1 MRTRFRVALVAVVYM
16 ACVPLSAQAQLRSEQ
31 EILDLIVS
39 ESPQAKAIRA
49 VAETVTAQQASRL
62 TFPNP
67 AVSYAREGAGFT
79 EFYQVEQSF
88 RAFGLHDSLE
98 RVGVAARESAEAE
111 RDARLWQLRI
121 DAKVALARWRAASE
135 RLEAARSVER
145 LVGQLITVLVTRERE
160 GEGSR
165 FDRVRSEQE
174 LVDAKQLVAA
184 AEVDRLAARGAILAM
199 LPPTTALPEEVL
211 QGRPASADAESVD
224 ALVQKASTSRAELRA
239 LDSAGRRFGL
249 EAEAAKRAAGPATTV
264 IGGLKRADDS
274 GDTRAGGAIGL
285 SVTLPLFN
293 RGDRD
298 VARWNAERSQIQ
310 FERTILESAIRAEI
324 TTAAAILTLRR
335 QVTTMA
341 RDARASADELVTIA
355 DVAYREGEAGILQ
368 LLDAYRTRGRA
379 QDRAAAAA
387 LELRLG
393 EIALERAAG
402 VTLWP

>member
-1 MRTRFRVALVAVVYM
+1 MRTRFRVALVAAVYM

-49 VAETVTAQQASRL
+49 VAETVTAQQAARL

-79 EFYQVEQSF
+79 EFYQVEQPF

-121 DAKVALARWRAASE
+121 DAQVALARWRAASE

-174 LVDAKQLVAA
+174 LVDAKQLVAS

-199 LPPTTALPEEVL
+199 LPPNTALPEVL

-224 ALVQKASTSRAELRA
+224 ALVQKASTNRADLRA

-274 GDTRAGGAIGL
+274 GETRAGGAIGL

-324 TTAAAILTLRR
+324 TTATAILTLRR

-341 RDARASADELVTIA
+341 RDAQASADELVTIA

-387 LELRLG
+387 LDLRLG
-393 EIALERAAG
+393 EIALERVAG

>member
-1 MRTRFRVALVAVVYM
+1 MRTRFRVALVAAVYM

-49 VAETVTAQQASRL
+49 VAETVTAQQAARL

-79 EFYQVEQSF
+79 EFYQVEQPF

-121 DAKVALARWRAASE
+121 DAQVALARWRAASE

-174 LVDAKQLVAA
+174 LVDAKQLVAS

-199 LPPTTALPEEVL
+199 LPPNTALPEVL

-224 ALVQKASTSRAELRA
+224 ALVQKASTNRADLRA

-341 RDARASADELVTIA
+341 RDAQASADELVTIA

-387 LELRLG
+387 LDLRLG
-393 EIALERAAG
+393 EIVLERAVG

>member
-1 MRTRFRVALVAVVYM
+1 MRTRFRVALVAAVYM

-49 VAETVTAQQASRL
+49 VAETVTAQQAARL

-121 DAKVALARWRAASE
+121 DAQVALARWRAASE

-174 LVDAKQLVAA
+174 LVDAKQLVAS

-199 LPPTTALPEEVL
+199 LPPNTALPEVL

-224 ALVQKASTSRAELRA
+224 ALVQKASTNRADLRA

-341 RDARASADELVTIA
+341 RDAQASADELVTIA

-387 LELRLG
+387 LDLRLG
-393 EIALERAAG
+393 EIVLERAVG

>member
-1 MRTRFRVALVAVVYM
+1 MRTRFRVALVAAVYM

-49 VAETVTAQQASRL
+49 VAETVTAQQAARL

-121 DAKVALARWRAASE
+121 DAQVALARWRAASE

-174 LVDAKQLVAA
+174 LVDAKQLVAS

-199 LPPTTALPEEVL
+199 LPPNTALPEVL

-224 ALVQKASTSRAELRA
+224 ALVQKASTNRADLRA

-264 IGGLKRADDS
+264 IGGLKRADDN
-274 GDTRAGGAIGL
+274 GDTKAGGAIGL

-341 RDARASADELVTIA
+341 RDAQASADELVTIA

-387 LELRLG
+387 LDLRLG
-393 EIALERAAG
+393 EIVLERAVG

>member
-1 MRTRFRVALVAVVYM
+1 MRTRFRVALVAAVYV
-16 ACVPLSAQAQLRSEQ
+16 ACFPLWAQAQTRNEQ

-39 ESPQAKAIRA
+39 ESPQAKSIRA
-49 VAETVTAQQASRL
+49 AAETVTAQQAARL

-67 AVSYAREGAGFT
+67 AFSYAREGAGFT
-79 EFYQVEQSF
+79 EFYQMEQALP
-88 RAFGLHDSLE
+88 AFGLRDALE
-98 RVGVAARESAEAE
+98 RVGVAAREAAEAE
-111 RDARLWQLRI
+111 RDARIWQLRV
-121 DAKVALARWRAASE
+121 DAQVALARWRAASE

-145 LVGQLITVLVTRERE
+145 LVDQLITILATRERE

-199 LPPTTALPEEVL
+199 LPPNTTLPDVL
-211 QGRPASADAESVD
+211 PARAVSADAESAE
-224 ALVQKASTSRAELRA
+224 ALVQKATTNRAELRA
-239 LDSAGRRFGL
+239 LDSVGRRFGL
-249 EAEAAKRAAGPATTV
+249 EAEAAKRAAGPATAV
-264 IGGLKRADDS
+264 IGGLKRADDN
-274 GDTRAGGAIGL
+274 GDTKAGGAIGL

-293 RGDRD
+293 RGDRE

-310 FERTILESAIRAEI
+310 FERAILDSAIRAEI

-341 RDARASADELVTIA
+341 RNARASADELVTIA

-393 EIALERAAG
+393 EIALERAVG

>member
-1 MRTRFRVALVAVVYM
+1 MRNPST
-16 ACVPLSAQAQLRSEQ
+16 PWSE
-31 EILDLIVS
+31 
-39 ESPQAKAIRA
+39 
-49 VAETVTAQQASRL
+49 
-62 TFPNP
+62 
-67 AVSYAREGAGFT
+67 
-79 EFYQVEQSF
+79 
-88 RAFGLHDSLE
+88 
-98 RVGVAARESAEAE
+98 
-111 RDARLWQLRI
+111 
-121 DAKVALARWRAASE
+121 
-135 RLEAARSVER
+135 
-145 LVGQLITVLVTRERE
+145 
-160 GEGSR
+160 
-165 FDRVRSEQE
+165 
-174 LVDAKQLVAA
+174 
-184 AEVDRLAARGAILAM
+184 
-199 LPPTTALPEEVL
+199 
-211 QGRPASADAESVD
+211 
-224 ALVQKASTSRAELRA
+224 ASTNRAELRA
-239 LDSAGRRFGL
+239 SDSAGRRFGL

-341 RDARASADELVTIA
+341 RDAQASADELVTIA

-379 QDRAAAAA
+379 QDRAAAAT

-393 EIALERAAG
+393 EIALERAVG

>member
-49 VAETVTAQQASRL
+49 VAETVTAQQAARL

-79 EFYQVEQSF
+79 EFYQVEQPF

-121 DAKVALARWRAASE
+121 DAQVALARWRAASE

-174 LVDAKQLVAA
+174 LVDAKQLVAS

-199 LPPTTALPEEVL
+199 LPPNTALPEVL

-224 ALVQKASTSRAELRA
+224 ALVQKASTNRADLRA

-355 DVAYREGEAGILQ
+355 DIAYREGEAGILQ

-387 LELRLG
+387 LDLRLG
-393 EIALERAAG
+393 EIVLERAVG

>member
-1 MRTRFRVALVAVVYM
+1 MRTLLGVALVAAVYA
-16 ACVPLSAQAQLRSEQ
+16 ACWPLSAQAQLRSEQ

-39 ESPQAKAIRA
+39 DSPQAKAIRA
-49 VAETVTAQQASRL
+49 VAETVTAQQAARL

-98 RVGVAARESAEAE
+98 RIGVAARESAESG

-121 DAKVALARWRAASE
+121 DAQVALARWRAASE

-145 LVGQLITVLVTRERE
+145 LVDQLIAVLVTRERE

-174 LVDAKQLVAA
+174 LVDAKQLVASV
-184 AEVDRLAARGAILAM
+184 EVDRLAARGAILAM
-199 LPPTTALPEEVL
+199 LPPDTALPDVL
-211 QGRPASADAESVD
+211 PVRPSSADAESVE
-224 ALVQKASTSRAELRA
+224 ALVQKASANRAELRA

-264 IGGLKRADDS
+264 FGGLKRADGN
-274 GDTRAGGAIGL
+274 GDTKAGAAIGL

-310 FERTILESAIRAEI
+310 FERAILDSAIRAEI
-324 TTAAAILTLRR
+324 TTAAAILSLRR
-335 QVTTMA
+335 QVTSMA
-341 RDARASADELVTIA
+341 RSAQASADELVTIA

-387 LELRLG
+387 LDLRLG
-393 EIALERAAG
+393 EIALERAVG
-402 VTLWP
+402 VMLWP

>member
-1 MRTRFRVALVAVVYM
+1 MRTRFRVALVAAVYM

-49 VAETVTAQQASRL
+49 VAETVTAQQAARL

-121 DAKVALARWRAASE
+121 DAQVALARWRAASE

-174 LVDAKQLVAA
+174 LVDAKQLVAS

-199 LPPTTALPEEVL
+199 LPPNTALPEVL

-224 ALVQKASTSRAELRA
+224 ALVQKASTNRADLRA

-355 DVAYREGEAGILQ
+355 DIAYREGEAGILQ

-387 LELRLG
+387 LDLRLG
-393 EIALERAAG
+393 EIVLERAVG

>member
-1 MRTRFRVALVAVVYM
+1 MRTRFRVALVAAVYM

-49 VAETVTAQQASRL
+49 VAETVTAQQAARL

-79 EFYQVEQSF
+79 EFYQVEQPF

-121 DAKVALARWRAASE
+121 DAQVALARWRAASE

-174 LVDAKQLVAA
+174 LVDAKQLVAS

-199 LPPTTALPEEVL
+199 LPPNTALPEVL

-224 ALVQKASTSRAELRA
+224 ALVQKASTNRADLRA

-274 GDTRAGGAIGL
+274 GETRAGGAIGL

-355 DVAYREGEAGILQ
+355 DIAYREGEAGILQ

-387 LELRLG
+387 LDLRLG
-393 EIALERAAG
+393 EIVLERAVG

>member
-1 MRTRFRVALVAVVYM
+1 MRTRFRVALVAAVYV
-16 ACVPLSAQAQLRSEQ
+16 ACFPLWAQAQARNEQ

-39 ESPQAKAIRA
+39 ESPQAKSIRA
-49 VAETVTAQQASRL
+49 AAETVSAQQAARL

-67 AVSYAREGAGFT
+67 AFSYAREGAGFT
-79 EFYQVEQSF
+79 EFYQMEQALP
-88 RAFGLHDSLE
+88 AFGLRDALE
-98 RVGVAARESAEAE
+98 RVGVAAREAAEAE
-111 RDARLWQLRI
+111 RDARLWQLRV
-121 DAKVALARWRAASE
+121 DAQVALARWRAASE

-145 LVGQLITVLVTRERE
+145 LVDQLITVLATRERE

-174 LVDAKQLVAA
+174 LVDARQLVAS

-199 LPPTTALPEEVL
+199 LPPNTTLPDL
-211 QGRPASADAESVD
+211 LPARAVSADAESGE
-224 ALVQKASTSRAELRA
+224 ALIQKASTNRAELRA

-249 EAEAAKRAAGPATTV
+249 EAEAAKRAAGPATAV
-264 IGGLKRADDS
+264 IGGLKRADDN
-274 GDTRAGGAIGL
+274 GDTKAGGAIGL

-293 RGDRD
+293 RGDRE

-310 FERTILESAIRAEI
+310 FERAILDSAIRAEI

-335 QVTTMA
+335 QVSTLA
-341 RDARASADELVTIA
+341 RNARASADELVTIA

-393 EIALERAAG
+393 EIALERAVG

>member
-1 MRTRFRVALVAVVYM
+1 MRTRFRVALVAAVYV
-16 ACVPLSAQAQLRSEQ
+16 ACFPLWAQAQTRSEQ
-31 EILDLIVS
+31 EIVDLIVS

-49 VAETVTAQQASRL
+49 AAETVTAQQAARQ

-79 EFYQVEQSF
+79 EFYQLEQPLP
-88 RAFGLHDSLE
+88 AFGLRGALD
-98 RVGVAARESAEAE
+98 RVGVAAREAAEAE
-111 RDARLWQLRI
+111 RDARIWQLRI
-121 DAKVALARWRAASE
+121 DAQVALARWRAASE

-145 LVGQLITVLVTRERE
+145 LVDQLIAVLATRERE

-174 LVDAKQLVAA
+174 LVDAKQLAA
-184 AEVDRLAARGAILAM
+184 SAEVDRLAARGAILAM
-199 LPPTTALPEEVL
+199 LPPNTALPDVL
-211 QGRPASADAESVD
+211 PARPVSADVESVE
-224 ALVQKASTSRAELRA
+224 ALVQRASTNRSELRA

-264 IGGLKRADDS
+264 IGGLKRADDND
-274 GDTRAGGAIGL
+274 DTKAGVAFGL

-293 RGDRD
+293 RGDRE

-310 FERTILESAIRAEI
+310 IERAIVDSAIRAEI
-324 TTAAAILTLRR
+324 TTATSILTLRR

-341 RDARASADELVTIA
+341 RNAQSSAEELVTMA

-379 QDRAAAAA
+379 QDRAAASA
-387 LELRLG
+387 LELRLS
-393 EIALERAAG
+393 EIALERAVG

>member
-1 MRTRFRVALVAVVYM
+1 MRTRVRVALVTVVCV
-16 ACVPLSAQAQLRSEQ
+16 ACFPLSAQAQLRNEQ

-49 VAETVTAQQASRL
+49 VAETVTAQQAARL

-79 EFYQVEQSF
+79 EFYQVEQSL
-88 RAFGLHDSLE
+88 RPFGLHDALE
-98 RVGVAARESAEAE
+98 RVGAAARESAAAE

-121 DAKVALARWRAASE
+121 DAQVALARWRAASE

-145 LVGQLITVLVTRERE
+145 LVDQLITVLAIRERE

-165 FDRVRSEQE
+165 FDRLRSEQE
-174 LVDAKQLVAA
+174 RVDAKQLVAS

-199 LPPTTALPEEVL
+199 LPPNTALPDVL
-211 QGRPASADAESVD
+211 PVRPASADAESVE
-224 ALVQKASTSRAELRA
+224 ALVQKASTNRAELRA

-249 EAEAAKRAAGPATTV
+249 EAEAAKRAAGPATTLS
-264 IGGLKRADDS
+264 GGLKRADDT

-298 VARWNAERSQIQ
+298 MARWNAERSQIQ
-310 FERTILESAIRAEI
+310 FERAILESAIRAEI
-324 TTAAAILTLRR
+324 TTATAMLALRR
-335 QVTTMA
+335 QVATMA
-341 RDARASADELVTIA
+341 RDAQAAADELVTIA

-393 EIALERAAG
+393 EIALERAVG

>member
-1 MRTRFRVALVAVVYM
+1 MRTRFRVALVAAVYM

-49 VAETVTAQQASRL
+49 VAETVTAQQAARL

-121 DAKVALARWRAASE
+121 DAQVALARWRAASE

-174 LVDAKQLVAA
+174 LVDAKQLVAS
-184 AEVDRLAARGAILAM
+184 AEVGRLAARGAILAM
-199 LPPTTALPEEVL
+199 LPPNTALPEVL

-224 ALVQKASTSRAELRA
+224 ALVQKASTNRADLRA

-355 DVAYREGEAGILQ
+355 DIAYREGEAGILQ

-387 LELRLG
+387 LDLRLG
-393 EIALERAAG
+393 EIVLERAVG

>member
-1 MRTRFRVALVAVVYM
+1 MRTRFRVALVAAVYM

-49 VAETVTAQQASRL
+49 VAETVTAQQAARL

-121 DAKVALARWRAASE
+121 DAQVALARWRAASE

-174 LVDAKQLVAA
+174 LVDAKQLVAS

-199 LPPTTALPEEVL
+199 LPPNTALPEVL

-224 ALVQKASTSRAELRA
+224 ALVQKASTNRADLRA

-274 GDTRAGGAIGL
+274 GETRAGGAIGL

-341 RDARASADELVTIA
+341 RDAQASADELVTIA

-387 LELRLG
+387 LDLRLG
-393 EIALERAAG
+393 EIVLERAVG